1 MNELK
6 MRILLCL
13 YAMEGNCS
21 NVTRLA
27 KVFNVAKSTISR
39 ACDWHEGLGM
49 LRRTGP
55 RGRQIE
61 LSEYGEKTAAI
72 YERRRSLS
80 ERWLRAQGVA
90 NVAAEKDAIL
100 FALGISEQTERAFEQ
115 RLKQLRVKN
124 GVGCRREISGQALCE
139 ILGDGRHPFTCVFH
153 KCKVRRTDS
162 SLRSMANDGIDR
174 IGEMIV
180 ENGNGIVALTANET
194 AQVSALGSMVVS
206 GSLQKLQYYDGDKP
220 HPARREG
227 NKFFF
232 PLDAVEFLNVEGI
245 QYLQGSAVL
254 RMSCS
259 AGNRHM
265 PESDAIFTMFL

>member
-13 YAMEGNCS
+13 YSMEGHCS

-39 ACDWHEGLGM
+39 ACDWHEESGLI
-49 LRRTGP
+49 RRTGE

-61 LSEYGEKTAAI
+61 LSAYGKKTAAV

-80 ERWLRAQGVA
+80 ERWLRAQGVE
-90 NVAAEKDAIL
+90 NMAAEKDAIL
-100 FALGISEQTERAFEQ
+100 FALGISEQTEMAFEQ
-115 RLKQLRVKN
+115 KLKQLQVKD
-124 GVGCRREISGQALCE
+124 GAGGRREISGKTICE
-139 ILGDGRHPFTCVFH
+139 ILGDGRHSFTCVFH
-153 KCKVRRTDS
+153 KCKVRYADS
-162 SLRSMANDGIDR
+162 SLRSMANDGIER
-174 IGEMIV
+174 VGEMIV
-180 ENGNGIVALTANET
+180 ENGNGIVALTANRMER
-194 AQVSALGSMVVS
+194 VSALGDLVVS
-206 GSLQKLQYYDGDKP
+206 GSLQTLQYYDGDKA

-232 PLDAVEFLNVEGI
+232 PLEAVEFLNVEGI